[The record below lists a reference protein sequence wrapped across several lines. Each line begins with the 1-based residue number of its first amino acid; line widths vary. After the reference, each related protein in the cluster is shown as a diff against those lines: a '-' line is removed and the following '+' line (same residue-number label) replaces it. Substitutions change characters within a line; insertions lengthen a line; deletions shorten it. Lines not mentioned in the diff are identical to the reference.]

1 MTKKNLEI
9 RALKISSILS
19 SEPANRIEKMK
30 ENFKEQNKNKIHSI
44 RNSSNH
50 INERRRNM
58 RLIEDIAMA
67 EVWYVDA
74 KTGEHK
80 LPHHITMKDGH
91 YKGKQV
97 FVPKSLKQTETE

>member
-1 MTKKNLEI
+1 MAVPKKKTSPS
-9 RALKISSILS
+9 RRDMRRAHHALKRV
-19 SEPANRIEKMK
+19 N
-30 ENFKEQNKNKIHSI
+30 
-44 RNSSNH
+44 
-50 INERRRNM
+50 
-58 RLIEDIAMA
+58 
-67 EVWYVDA
+67 VVVDA